1 MGQGVRLAAVGVG
14 VGGVLALAS
23 APFVEPLLFQQ
34 SATDPVVL
42 MGVSVVL
49 IVVAL
54 IACAV
59 PTTKAMRADPN
70 TVLRAD

>member
-1 MGQGVRLAAVGVG
+1 
-14 VGGVLALAS
+14 
-23 APFVEPLLFQQ
+23 
-34 SATDPVVL
+34 VVF

-59 PTTKAMRADPN
+59 PATKAMRADPN